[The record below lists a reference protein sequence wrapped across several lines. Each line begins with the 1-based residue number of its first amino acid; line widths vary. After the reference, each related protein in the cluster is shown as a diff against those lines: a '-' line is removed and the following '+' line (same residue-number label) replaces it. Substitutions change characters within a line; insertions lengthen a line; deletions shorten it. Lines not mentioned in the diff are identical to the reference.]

1 MMINK
6 KELFDELNNMK
17 IVGDSYE
24 VFKDRFSFPNIKFKI
39 TKEFKDFYENIK
51 NEYVKSDPYKNN
63 SKLIDFYT
71 GLEDIMQKYG
81 YTILDKLDLQY
92 YYLPPI
98 EVLQKIIKKY
108 KIRQG
113 SKKIKDII
121 DDGDNIITDE
131 ADKQDFI
138 NAYEALLEAINYIVS
153 YPDYKVS
160 TTGGRLVAD
169 DLLYIDTYFRKD
181 YSVYDIV
188 EDYPIISKNKRIVYN
203 NEKEF
208 LEVNKEIE
216 DFIKLKFNEISKM
229 YLQKFKTFIDNLED
243 TFIKGIDDGLVT
255 IQLETKL
262 SGKDISVVAE
272 TMIEHL

>member
-1 MMINK
+1 M
-6 KELFDELNNMK
+6 NMW
-17 IVGDSYE
+17 
-24 VFKDRFSFPNIKFKI
+24 NL
-39 TKEFKDFYENIK
+39 T
-51 NEYVKSDPYKNN
+51 PYKNN

-113 SKKIKDII
+113 SKKIKNII

-131 ADKQDFI
+131 ADRQDFI

-153 YPDYKVS
+153 YPDYEVS

-188 EDYPIISKNKRIVYN
+188 EDYPIFSKNKKVVYN

-229 YLQKFKTFIDNLED
+229 YLQKLKTFIDKLED
-243 TFIKGIDDGLVT
+243 TFIKGISDGSVT
-255 IQLETKL
+255 VQLETKL
-262 SGKDISVVAE
+262 SGKDIDVVAE
-272 TMIEHL
+272 TMVEHL

>member
-1 MMINK
+1 M
-6 KELFDELNNMK
+6 
-17 IVGDSYE
+17 
-24 VFKDRFSFPNIKFKI
+24 
-39 TKEFKDFYENIK
+39 
-51 NEYVKSDPYKNN
+51 
-63 SKLIDFYT
+63 
-71 GLEDIMQKYG
+71 
-81 YTILDKLDLQY
+81 
-92 YYLPPI
+92 
-98 EVLQKIIKKY
+98 
-108 KIRQG
+108 
-113 SKKIKDII
+113 
-121 DDGDNIITDE
+121 
-131 ADKQDFI
+131 
-138 NAYEALLEAINYIVS
+138 S